1 MRLEYFEMI
10 DSVEEFDVVRGHI
23 RAIARVPMTSPV
35 FEGHFPTHPI
45 LPGVMLLETMNH
57 ASGYLMLGLHKLSR
71 LPLFTAVKKGKFRKF
86 VTPGMVLEATAD
98 LIHDGS
104 GFGITKATIEQDGQ
118 RIADAEITLSLVEFP
133 TPELAAEIRRR
144 AELIGLTAPPVSA

>member
-10 DSVEEFDVVRGHI
+10 DSVEEFDAERGHI
-23 RAIARVPMTSPV
+23 RAIARVPMASPV

-45 LPGVMLLETMNH
+45 LPGVLLLETMNH
-57 ASGYLMLGLHKLSR
+57 ASGYLLLGLHRLTK
-71 LPLFTAVKKGKFRKF
+71 LPLFTGVKKGKLRKF
-86 VTPGMVLEATAD
+86 VTPGMVLEASAD

-104 GFGITKATIEQDGQ
+104 GFGVTKAMITLDGQ
-118 RIADAEITLSLVEFP
+118 RIADAEITLSLVDFP

-144 AELIGLTAPPVSA
+144 AELIGLAATASA

>member
-10 DSVEEFDVVRGHI
+10 DSVEEFDAERGHI
-23 RAIARVPMTSPV
+23 RAIARVPDASPV
-35 FEGHFPTHPI
+35 FEGHFPTYPI

-57 ASGYLMLGLHKLSR
+57 ASGYLMLALNQVTR
-71 LPLFTAVKKGKFRKF
+71 LPLFIGVKKGKFRKF

-104 GFGITKATIEQDGQ
+104 GFGVTKAEIRHEGKK
-118 RIADAEITLSLVEFP
+118 IADAEITMTLVEFP
-133 TPELAAEIRRR
+133 TPELAAEVRRR
-144 AELIGLTAPPVSA
+144 AQRIGLASPVNA